1 MPVFVQNFRVVK
13 FLFAP
18 FPWEEIE
25 PPKIMNEKEE
35 DRDDTVLN
43 AGESLSKSKI
53 QKLGCNCAQEI
64 R

>member
-1 MPVFVQNFRVVK
+1 M
-13 FLFAP
+13 FLFKTLGQLSFCFAP
-18 FPWEEIE
+18 FPLEEIE

-53 QKLGCNCAQEI
+53 QNLGCNCAQEI